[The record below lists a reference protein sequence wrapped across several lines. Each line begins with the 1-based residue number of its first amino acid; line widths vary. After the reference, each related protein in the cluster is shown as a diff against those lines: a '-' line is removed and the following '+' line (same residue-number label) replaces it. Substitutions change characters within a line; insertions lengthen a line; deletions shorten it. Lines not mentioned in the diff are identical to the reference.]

1 MVSGG
6 YQIEALLSATL
17 LRESRVFHC
26 GSTCTRT
33 PGKSAPEGIRTPNLL
48 IRSQM
53 LYPLSYAR
61 LLSCVLQI
69 RIVQA
74 FQPTEK
80 R

>member
-33 PGKSAPEGIRTPNLL
+33 PRKSAPEGIRTPNLL

-53 LYPLSYAR
+53 LYPLSYGRSAEE
-61 LLSCVLQI
+61 V
-69 RIVQA
+69 
-74 FQPTEK
+74 
-80 R
+80 

>member
-53 LYPLSYAR
+53 LYPLSYGRR
-61 LLSCVLQI
+61 LQLFVAHVLGRGGGE
-69 RIVQA
+69 RI
-74 FQPTEK
+74 
-80 R
+80 

>member
-48 IRSQM
+48 IRRNFVDNDSTVTRT
-53 LYPLSYAR
+53 S
-61 LLSCVLQI
+61 V
-69 RIVQA
+69 
-74 FQPTEK
+74 
-80 R
+80 